1 MAETVEDIFRELESR
16 FKPGV
21 VTKEQTFYFS
31 VDEHKYTVTV
41 GPDSAKVEEGKTVE
55 NADCFVKT
63 SEDLFLKMYNG
74 EHTPGVSD
82 FMSGRI
88 KSNNPFLMKTF
99 VDAFSG

>member
-1 MAETVEDIFRELESR
+1 MAQRVEEVFQNLKSS

-21 VTKEQTFYFS
+21 VTKQQTFYFS
-31 VDEHKYTVTV
+31 IDDHKYTVTIR
-41 GPDSAKVEEGKTVE
+41 PDDCLVEEGKTVE

-63 SEDLFLKMYNG
+63 TEDLFLKMYRG
-74 EHTPGVSD
+74 EHYPGMAD